1 MRLRPHHLLC
11 TQGYSGKGYSSD
23 FVLNMTAVTNR
34 LRKETNVVID
44 IVFST
49 DDICEKCPN
58 KLGTDLCRDQA
69 KVKCFD
75 RKIIDYFELE
85 EKSYIYQDLIREIS
99 AKITECIFDDI
110 CASCNW
116 YPVSACK
123 RNILGKTKLID

>member
-11 TQGYSGKGYSSD
+11 TQGYSGKGYSSN
-23 FVLNMTAVTNR
+23 FVLNMTAITNR
-34 LRKETNVVID
+34 IRKETNVVID

-75 RKIIDYFELE
+75 SKIVNYFALE
-85 EKSYIYQDLIREIS
+85 EKSYIYQDLITEIN
-99 AKITECIFDDI
+99 AKITECILDDI
-110 CASCNW
+110 CASCSW

-123 RNILGKTKLID
+123 RNILATTKLID